1 MASSRL
7 AGLPAVRRQHLLVEF
22 AGLKQ
27 ACPEGVF
34 VSLTPGD
41 PSLWSGVLFVRDVED
56 DGTVSATDV
65 ERLPPGGFS
74 LRHGFPDWF
83 GRGSSSTGG
92 DRKSSGQQDVMR
104 TPPRP
109 INPSLSS
116 GSSKPSA
123 VGESSG
129 FGQTS
134 RKKISTFE
142 VLRYIR
148 STFDDE
154 NVLDSIP
161 LSAAGN
167 PGAWHA
173 WRTHRMQNG
182 KVFSDDPSSSDA
194 EDTADTVTTG
204 TKSSADSARRPGE
217 WNWEGVWEERVK
229 KAIAAS
235 LSEPVLFGGAGP
247 TDDVMTTSAAMLLEA
262 SELHPGIICIIAFI
276 PAVLVLII
284 ILVILNGFNLLPP
297 VKSWTPRDWSCWPE
311 PPNQCPEEG
320 RAVDPVPSCSTPET
334 FWDSETPKPGHPIL
348 SHRSSSHQLRQAF
361 SPKLLT
367 RLRSFSNG
375 KTLPPKATYRRGD
388 LRNSSGSSLSS
399 SAGSACEHDVDIS
412 LAGRHWERSPNMGFS
427 EPASQL
433 NGPAAYGSRQASSS
447 TYSAHSSDDGTHDP
461 YLLVP
466 NISITPE
473 ARTLKDLQSSMWV
486 AIEISGQLFKP
497 SAPDDVHGMQCLNN
511 FMPVHHGGGGLSR
524 YGYLYDI
531 KIDVLPTAHSSVTDI
546 IEDGTRMISPGS
558 SLLILAYV
566 DIDASKPPQAS
577 GKRKH
582 ESDDLIA
589 DLEFQLG
596 SVKTEY
602 IQVRLSY
609 CHSGFPVLED
619 VSTTSGISS
628 IRSRLE
634 TTAVGVVKRHSTTS
648 IWCPRPTPASNAL
661 FPIIASHWGPGRAH
675 DVANKIM
682 PRRSS
687 PRRIPKSNSRSMANV
702 RGSENSPQAP
712 VRTDKGAPVR
722 VPQRKASLGK
732 QQQSTPEDAMDPAR
746 KIWTEMR
753 RKASGRVTASL
764 RVSKGRRLPPL
775 SADLEPGPGA
785 EMPPLYSQGEVERR
799 REQIRDMA
807 LRNKRSIGADSLRS
821 LVPSLAEFHLDSNG
835 KPDDVIRGQE
845 TQSVGR
851 KSEGRWNIGG
861 WW

>member
-7 AGLPAVRRQHLLVEF
+7 AGLPAVRKQHLLVEF

-92 DRKSSGQQDVMR
+92 DRKSSGQRDVTQ

-134 RKKISTFE
+134 RKRISTFE

-154 NVLDSIP
+154 KVLDSIP

-182 KVFSDDPSSSDA
+182 KVFSDDLSSSDA

-217 WNWEGVWEERVK
+217 WNWEGVWEERVR

-235 LSEPVLFGGAGP
+235 LSEPVLFGGAAP
-247 TDDVMTTSAAMLLEA
+247 TDDV
-262 SELHPGIICIIAFI
+262 
-276 PAVLVLII
+276 
-284 ILVILNGFNLLPP
+284 
-297 VKSWTPRDWSCWPE
+297 
-311 PPNQCPEEG
+311 
-320 RAVDPVPSCSTPET
+320 
-334 FWDSETPKPGHPIL
+334 
-348 SHRSSSHQLRQAF
+348 
-361 SPKLLT
+361 
-367 RLRSFSNG
+367 
-375 KTLPPKATYRRGD
+375 
-388 LRNSSGSSLSS
+388 
-399 SAGSACEHDVDIS
+399 
-412 LAGRHWERSPNMGFS
+412 
-427 EPASQL
+427 PASQL
-433 NGPAAYGSRQASSS
+433 DRPAAYGSRQASSS
-447 TYSAHSSDDGTHDP
+447 TYSGHSSDDGTHDP

-473 ARTLKDLQSSMWV
+473 TRTLNDVQSSIWV
-486 AIEISGQLFKP
+486 AIEISGQLSKP
-497 SAPDDVHGMQCLNN
+497 SVPGDVHGMQGLNN

-546 IEDGTRMISPGS
+546 IDDGTRMIRPGS

-566 DIDASKPPQAS
+566 EVDASKPPQAS
-577 GKRKH
+577 GERKH
-582 ESDDLIA
+582 EPDDLIA

-596 SVKTEY
+596 SVRTEY
-602 IQVRLSY
+602 IRVSLSY
-609 CHSGFPVLED
+609 CHSGFPMLED
-619 VSTTSGISS
+619 VSTMSGISS
-628 IRSRLE
+628 RQSRLE

-648 IWCPRPTPASNAL
+648 IWSPRPTPASNAL

-675 DVANKIM
+675 NVMKKIM
-682 PRRSS
+682 PQRSS
-687 PRRIPKSNSRSMANV
+687 PRRIPKSNSRSMTSV
-702 RGSENSPQAP
+702 RGSENSLQTP
-712 VRTDKGAPVR
+712 VRTDKGVPVR
-722 VPQRKASLGK
+722 VPQRNASLGK
-732 QQQSTPEDAMDPAR
+732 QQPSTPDDVMDPAR
-746 KIWTEMR
+746 RIWTEMR
-753 RKASGRVTASL
+753 RQTSGRVTASL
-764 RVSKGRRLPPL
+764 RVSKARRLPALP
-775 SADLEPGPGA
+775 ADLEPGPRA
-785 EMPPLYSQGEVERR
+785 DMPPLYSQGEVERR
-799 REQIRDMA
+799 RQQIRDMA
-807 LRNKRSIGADSLRS
+807 LRNKRSIGADTLRS

-835 KPDDVIRGQE
+835 ESDGVTRGQE
-845 TQSVGR
+845 TNSVGR

>member
-7 AGLPAVRRQHLLVEF
+7 AGLPAVRKQHLLVEF

-41 PSLWSGVLFVRDVED
+41 ASLWSGVLFVRDGKSSDFTTAVTNSYLYNAFSSGLEGPYAPATLRFQISFPDSYPLLPPLVTFSTDMFHPLISPLSTYMYATEVED
-56 DGTVSATDV
+56 DGTVSATDL

-83 GRGSSSTGG
+83 GRGSSGTGG
-92 DRKSSGQQDVMR
+92 DRKSSGQQDVTQ

-123 VGESSG
+123 IGEYSG

-229 KAIAAS
+229 KAITAS

-247 TDDVMTTSAAMLLEA
+247 TDDVIRFLNMEENDIEA
-262 SELHPGIICIIAFI
+262 IKD
-276 PAVLVLII
+276 
-284 ILVILNGFNLLPP
+284 NLLRTTGDVLGLGNPEARPP
-297 VKSWTPRDWSCWPE
+297 HTIPSLIWPS
-311 PPNQCPEEG
+311 
-320 RAVDPVPSCSTPET
+320 VP
-334 FWDSETPKPGHPIL
+334 
-348 SHRSSSHQLRQAF
+348 
-361 SPKLLT
+361 
-367 RLRSFSNG
+367 
-375 KTLPPKATYRRGD
+375 TLPSKTAYRRCD
-388 LRNSSGSSLSS
+388 LRNYTGSSLSS
-399 SAGSACEHDVDIS
+399 FTGSACQQDVDTS
-412 LAGRHWERSPNMGFS
+412 LAGRHWERSPNTGLS
-427 EPASQL
+427 ELVSQL
-433 NGPAAYGSRQASSS
+433 DGPAAYGSRQASSS
-447 TYSAHSSDDGTHDP
+447 TYSAHSSEDGTHDP

-473 ARTLKDLQSSMWV
+473 ARTLKDVQSSVWV
-486 AIEISGQLFKP
+486 AIEISGQLSKP
-497 SAPDDVHGMQCLNN
+497 SVPGDVHGMHGLNN

-524 YGYLYDI
+524 YGYIYDI

-546 IEDGTRMISPGS
+546 IDDGTRMICPGS

-566 DIDASKPPQAS
+566 DVDASKAPQPS
-577 GKRKH
+577 GKRKIAP
-582 ESDDLIA
+582 DDLIA
-589 DLEFQLG
+589 DLELQLG

-609 CHSGFPVLED
+609 CHSGFPMLED
-619 VSTTSGISS
+619 VSTASGISS
-628 IRSRLE
+628 RQSRLE
-634 TTAVGVVKRHSTTS
+634 TTAVGVVNRHSTTS
-648 IWCPRPTPASNAL
+648 IWSPRPTPASNAL

-675 DVANKIM
+675 DVMNKIM
-682 PRRSS
+682 SQRSS
-687 PRRIPKSNSRSMANV
+687 PRRFPKSNSRSMTNV
-702 RGSENSPQAP
+702 RGSENSSPQIP
-712 VRTDKGAPVR
+712 VRTDEGAPVS

-732 QQQSTPEDAMDPAR
+732 QQQQQSTPDDAMDPAR

-753 RKASGRVTASL
+753 RKTSGRVTASL
-764 RVSKGRRLPPL
+764 RVSKDRRLPPL
-775 SADLEPGPGA
+775 SADLEPGPRV
-785 EMPPLYSQGEVERR
+785 EMASLYSQAEVERR
-799 REQIRDMA
+799 RQQIRDMA

-821 LVPSLAEFHLDSNG
+821 LVPSLVEFHLDSNG
-835 KPDDVIRGQE
+835 APDDVIRGQE
-845 TQSVGR
+845 TYSVGR
-851 KSEGRWNIGG
+851 KNEGRWNIGT

>member
-7 AGLPAVRRQHLLVEF
+7 AGLPAVRKQHLLVEF

-41 PSLWSGVLFVRDVED
+41 PSLWSGVLFVRDAEVED

-83 GRGSSSTGG
+83 GRGNSSTGG
-92 DRKSSGQQDVMR
+92 DHKSSGQQDVTQ

-123 VGESSG
+123 VGEPSG

-148 STFDDE
+148 STFDDDI
-154 NVLDSIP
+154 VLDSIP

-173 WRTHRMQNG
+173 WRTHRMGNG

-235 LSEPVLFGGAGP
+235 LSEPVLFGSAGP
-247 TDDVMTTSAAMLLEA
+247 TDDVMTTPPAMLLEA
-262 SELHPGIICIIAFI
+262 SELHPGIVCIIAFI
-276 PAVLVLII
+276 PAVLVLVI
-284 ILVILNGFNLLPP
+284 ILVILNGFNLLP
-297 VKSWTPRDWSCWPE
+297 
-311 PPNQCPEEG
+311 
-320 RAVDPVPSCSTPET
+320 
-334 FWDSETPKPGHPIL
+334 
-348 SHRSSSHQLRQAF
+348 
-361 SPKLLT
+361 
-367 RLRSFSNG
+367 
-375 KTLPPKATYRRGD
+375 
-388 LRNSSGSSLSS
+388 SL
-399 SAGSACEHDVDIS
+399 D
-412 LAGRHWERSPNMGFS
+412 
-427 EPASQL
+427 
-433 NGPAAYGSRQASSS
+433 GPAAYGSRAASSS

-473 ARTLKDLQSSMWV
+473 ARTLNDVQSSMWV
-486 AIEISGQLFKP
+486 AIEISGQLSKP
-497 SAPDDVHGMQCLNN
+497 SAPDAVHGTQGLNN

-531 KIDVLPTAHSSVTDI
+531 KIDVLPTARSSVTDI
-546 IEDGTRMISPGS
+546 IDDDTRIISPGS

-566 DIDASKPPQAS
+566 EVDASKPPQAS
-577 GKRKH
+577 GKRKI
-582 ESDDLIA
+582 EPDDLIA

-602 IQVRLSY
+602 VQVRLRY
-609 CHSGFPVLED
+609 CHSGFPMLED

-628 IRSRLE
+628 RQSRLE
-634 TTAVGVVKRHSTTS
+634 TTAVGVVKQHSTTS
-648 IWCPRPTPASNAL
+648 IWSPRPTPPSNAL

-675 DVANKIM
+675 DVMNKIM

-687 PRRIPKSNSRSMANV
+687 PRRIPKSNSRSMTNV
-702 RGSENSPQAP
+702 RGSENSPQTP
-712 VRTDKGAPVR
+712 VRTGKGVPVR
-722 VPQRKASLGK
+722 VPQRKASLGQ
-732 QQQSTPEDAMDPAR
+732 QQQSNPDDAMDPAR

-753 RKASGRVTASL
+753 RQTSGRVTASL
-764 RVSKGRRLPPL
+764 RVSKARRPPAL
-775 SADLEPGPGA
+775 SADLEPEPRA
-785 EMPPLYSQGEVERR
+785 EMTPLYSQGEVERR
-799 REQIRDMA
+799 RQQIRDVA

-835 KPDDVIRGQE
+835 EPDDVIRGQE
-845 TQSVGR
+845 THSVGR
-851 KSEGRWNIGG
+851 KSEGRWSIGG

>member
-7 AGLPAVRRQHLLVEF
+7 AGLPAVRKQHLLVEF

-41 PSLWSGVLFVRDVED
+41 PSLWSGVLFVRDALEGPYAPATLRFQISFPDSYPLLPPLVTFSTEMFHPLISPLSTYMYATEVED

-92 DRKSSGQQDVMR
+92 DRKSSGQQDVTR

-123 VGESSG
+123 VGESLG

-204 TKSSADSARRPGE
+204 TKSPADSARRPGE

-247 TDDVMTTSAAMLLEA
+247 TDDVMTTSAAMLLKA
-262 SELHPGIICIIAFI
+262 PELHPGIVCIIAFI
-276 PAVLVLII
+276 PAVLVLVI
-284 ILVILNGFNLLPP
+284 ILVILNGFNLLPS
-297 VKSWTPRDWSCWPE
+297 VKSWTPRDWTCWPE
-311 PPNQCPEEG
+311 PPNQSPEEG
-320 RAVDPVPSCSTPET
+320 RVVDPVPSCS
-334 FWDSETPKPGHPIL
+334 K
-348 SHRSSSHQLRQAF
+348 
-361 SPKLLT
+361 
-367 RLRSFSNG
+367 
-375 KTLPPKATYRRGD
+375 
-388 LRNSSGSSLSS
+388 
-399 SAGSACEHDVDIS
+399 
-412 LAGRHWERSPNMGFS
+412 FS
-427 EPASQL
+427 EPASRL
-433 NGPAAYGSRQASSS
+433 DGPAAYGSRQASSS

-466 NISITPE
+466 DISITPE
-473 ARTLKDLQSSMWV
+473 ARTLKDVQSSMWV
-486 AIEISGQLFKP
+486 AIEISGQLSKP
-497 SAPDDVHGMQCLNN
+497 SVPDDVHGMQDLNN

-531 KIDVLPTAHSSVTDI
+531 KIEVLPTAHSSVIDI
-546 IEDGTRMISPGS
+546 IDDGIRMISPGS

-566 DIDASKPPQAS
+566 DVDASKPPQAS
-577 GKRKH
+577 GKHKH
-582 ESDDLIA
+582 EPDDLIA

-609 CHSGFPVLED
+609 CHSGFPMLED

-628 IRSRLE
+628 RRSRIE
-634 TTAVGVVKRHSTTS
+634 TTAVGVVKRHNTTS
-648 IWCPRPTPASNAL
+648 IWSPRPTPASNAL

-675 DVANKIM
+675 DVMNKIM
-682 PRRSS
+682 ARRSS
-687 PRRIPKSNSRSMANV
+687 PRRIPKSNSRGMTNV
-702 RGSENSPQAP
+702 RASENSPQIP
-712 VRTDKGAPVR
+712 VRTDKGAAIR
-722 VPQRKASLGK
+722 VPQRKASLEN
-732 QQQSTPEDAMDPAR
+732 QQQSTPDDAMDPAR

-753 RKASGRVTASL
+753 RKTSGRATASL
-764 RVSKGRRLPPL
+764 RVSKDRRLPGL
-775 SADLEPGPGA
+775 SADLEPGPGP

-799 REQIRDMA
+799 RQQIRDMA

-835 KPDDVIRGQE
+835 KPDDVIRGEE
-845 TQSVGR
+845 THSVGR
-851 KSEGRWNIGG
+851 KAEGRWNIGG

>member
-7 AGLPAVRRQHLLVEF
+7 AGLPAVRKQHLLVELVIS

-41 PSLWSGVLFVRDVED
+41 PSLWSGVLCILISLEGPYAPATLRFQISFPDSYPLLPPLVTFSTDMFHPLISPLSTYMYATEVED

-92 DRKSSGQQDVMR
+92 DRKSSGQQDVTR

-123 VGESSG
+123 VNESSG
-129 FGQTS
+129 LGQTS

-154 NVLDSIP
+154 DVLDSIP

-182 KVFSDDPSSSDA
+182 KVFSDDLSSSDA

-229 KAIAAS
+229 KAIATS

-262 SELHPGIICIIAFI
+262 SELHPGIVCIIAFI
-276 PAVLVLII
+276 PAVLVLVVV
-284 ILVILNGFNLLPP
+284 LVILNGFNLLPS

-311 PPNQCPEEG
+311 QPNQSPEEG
-320 RAVDPVPSCSTPET
+320 RAVDPVPSCS
-334 FWDSETPKPGHPIL
+334 
-348 SHRSSSHQLRQAF
+348 
-361 SPKLLT
+361 
-367 RLRSFSNG
+367 N
-375 KTLPPKATYRRGD
+375 
-388 LRNSSGSSLSS
+388 
-399 SAGSACEHDVDIS
+399 
-412 LAGRHWERSPNMGFS
+412 
-427 EPASQL
+427 
-433 NGPAAYGSRQASSS
+433 
-447 TYSAHSSDDGTHDP
+447 DGAHDP

-473 ARTLKDLQSSMWV
+473 ERTLKEVQSSMWV
-486 AIEISGQLFKP
+486 AIEISGQLSKP
-497 SAPDDVHGMQCLNN
+497 SVPDDAHGMQGLNN
-511 FMPVHHGGGGLSR
+511 FMPVHHGGGDLSR

-531 KIDVLPTAHSSVTDI
+531 KIDVLPTAHSSVTDVI
-546 IEDGTRMISPGS
+546 DGGTRMISPGS

-566 DIDASKPPQAS
+566 DVGASEPPQTN

-582 ESDDLIA
+582 EPDDLIA

-609 CHSGFPVLED
+609 CHSGFPMLED

-628 IRSRLE
+628 RRSRLE
-634 TTAVGVVKRHSTTS
+634 TTAVGVIKRHSATS
-648 IWCPRPTPASNAL
+648 IWSPRPTPASNAL

-675 DVANKIM
+675 DVMNKIM
-682 PRRSS
+682 PRRPS
-687 PRRIPKSNSRSMANV
+687 PRRIPKSNSRSTTNV
-702 RGSENSPQAP
+702 GGSENSSQTP
-712 VRTDKGAPVR
+712 VRTDKGVPVR

-732 QQQSTPEDAMDPAR
+732 QQQSTPDNAVDPAR
-746 KIWTEMR
+746 KIWMEIR
-753 RKASGRVTASL
+753 RKTSGRATASL
-764 RVSKGRRLPPL
+764 RVSKGRRLPAL

-799 REQIRDMA
+799 RQQIRDTA

-835 KPDDVIRGQE
+835 EPDNVIRGQE
-845 TQSVGR
+845 THSVGR

>member
-7 AGLPAVRRQHLLVEF
+7 AGLPAVRKQHLLVEF

-41 PSLWSGVLFVRDVED
+41 PTLWSGVLFVRDVED

-92 DRKSSGQQDVMR
+92 DRKSSGQQDVTL

-123 VGESSG
+123 AGESSG

-182 KVFSDDPSSSDA
+182 KVFSDDPCSSDA
-194 EDTADTVTTG
+194 EDTADTATTG
-204 TKSSADSARRPGE
+204 TKSSADSARRPGK

-247 TDDVMTTSAAMLLEA
+247 ADEVMTTSAAMSLKP
-262 SELHPGIICIIAFI
+262 SELHPGIVCIIAFI
-276 PAVLVLII
+276 PAVLVLVI
-284 ILVILNGFNLLPP
+284 ILVILNGFNLLPS
-297 VKSWTPRDWSCWPE
+297 VKSWTPRHWSCRPE
-311 PPNQCPEEG
+311 RPHQSPEEG
-320 RAVDPVPSCSTPET
+320 RAVNPVPSCSSIE
-334 FWDSETPKPGHPIL
+334 S
-348 SHRSSSHQLRQAF
+348 AF
-361 SPKLLT
+361 IGQQRDESIEA
-367 RLRSFSNG
+367 
-375 KTLPPKATYRRGD
+375 LPPPRP
-388 LRNSSGSSLSS
+388 S
-399 SAGSACEHDVDIS
+399 
-412 LAGRHWERSPNMGFS
+412 
-427 EPASQL
+427 ASQL
-433 NGPAAYGSRQASSS
+433 DGPAACGSRHASSS
-447 TYSAHSSDDGTHDP
+447 TYSAHSSDNGTHDP

-466 NISITPE
+466 EISITPE
-473 ARTLKDLQSSMWV
+473 TRTLKDVQSSMWV
-486 AIEISGQLFKP
+486 AIEISGQLSKP
-497 SAPDDVHGMQCLNN
+497 SVPDDVHSMQGLNN

-531 KIDVLPTAHSSVTDI
+531 KIDVLPTTHSSITDI
-546 IEDGTRMISPGS
+546 IDDGTRMISPGS
-558 SLLILAYV
+558 SLLILAYIEV
-566 DIDASKPPQAS
+566 DAFKPPQGS
-577 GKRKH
+577 GKPKH
-582 ESDDLIA
+582 EPDDLIA

-602 IQVRLSY
+602 IRVRLSY
-609 CHSGFPVLED
+609 CHSGFPMLED

-628 IRSRLE
+628 RQSRLE

-648 IWCPRPTPASNAL
+648 IWSPRPTPASNAL

-675 DVANKIM
+675 DVMNRIM
-682 PRRSS
+682 PQRSS
-687 PRRIPKSNSRSMANV
+687 HRKIPKTNSSSMTTV
-702 RGSENSPQAP
+702 GGSEKSPQTP
-712 VRTDKGAPVR
+712 VQTDKGVPVR
-722 VPQRKASLGK
+722 VPQRKASLRK
-732 QQQSTPEDAMDPAR
+732 PQQSPPDDTTDPAR

-753 RKASGRVTASL
+753 RKSSGGVAASL
-764 RVSKGRRLPPL
+764 RISKARRLPAL
-775 SADLEPGPGA
+775 SADLEPGPRAG
-785 EMPPLYSQGEVERR
+785 MPPLYSQAEVERR
-799 REQIRDMA
+799 RQQIRDMA

-835 KPDDVIRGQE
+835 VPEDVTRGQE
-845 TQSVGR
+845 THSVGR

>member
-7 AGLPAVRRQHLLVEF
+7 AGLPAVRKQHLLVEF

-27 ACPEGVF
+27 ACPEGVL

-41 PSLWSGVLFVRDVED
+41 PSLWSGVLFVRDGPYAPATLRFQISFPDSYPLLPPLVTFSTDMFHPLISPLSTYMYATEVED

-83 GRGSSSTGG
+83 GRGTSSTGG
-92 DRKSSGQQDVMR
+92 DRKSSGQQDVTQ

-173 WRTHRMQNG
+173 WRTHRMENG
-182 KVFSDDPSSSDA
+182 KVFSDDLSSSDA

-204 TKSSADSARRPGE
+204 TKSSADSARKPGE

-247 TDDVMTTSAAMLLEA
+247 TDDV
-262 SELHPGIICIIAFI
+262 
-276 PAVLVLII
+276 PA
-284 ILVILNGFNLLPP
+284 P
-297 VKSWTPRDWSCWPE
+297 
-311 PPNQCPEEG
+311 
-320 RAVDPVPSCSTPET
+320 
-334 FWDSETPKPGHPIL
+334 
-348 SHRSSSHQLRQAF
+348 QL
-361 SPKLLT
+361 
-367 RLRSFSNG
+367 
-375 KTLPPKATYRRGD
+375 D
-388 LRNSSGSSLSS
+388 
-399 SAGSACEHDVDIS
+399 
-412 LAGRHWERSPNMGFS
+412 
-427 EPASQL
+427 
-433 NGPAAYGSRQASSS
+433 GPAAYGSREASSS

-473 ARTLKDLQSSMWV
+473 TRTLNDMQSSMWV
-486 AIEISGQLFKP
+486 AIEISGQLSKP
-497 SAPDDVHGMQCLNN
+497 SAPDDVHGMQGLNN

-546 IEDGTRMISPGS
+546 IDDDTRPGS

-566 DIDASKPPQAS
+566 EVDASKPPLAS
-577 GKRKH
+577 GKRKN
-582 ESDDLIA
+582 EPDDLIA

-602 IQVRLSY
+602 IQVCLRY
-609 CHSGFPVLED
+609 CHSGFPMLED

-628 IRSRLE
+628 RQSRLE
-634 TTAVGVVKRHSTTS
+634 TAAVGVVKRHSTTS
-648 IWCPRPTPASNAL
+648 IWSPRPTPPSNAL
-661 FPIIASHWGPGRAH
+661 FPIIASHWSPGRAH
-675 DVANKIM
+675 DVMNKIM
-682 PRRSS
+682 PRRSG
-687 PRRIPKSNSRSMANV
+687 PQMIPKSNSRSMTNV
-702 RGSENSPQAP
+702 RGSENSPQTP
-712 VRTDKGAPVR
+712 VRTGKGVPVR
-722 VPQRKASLGK
+722 VPQRKASLGQ
-732 QQQSTPEDAMDPAR
+732 QQQSTPDDAMDPAR

-753 RKASGRVTASL
+753 RQTSDRATASL
-764 RVSKGRRLPPL
+764 PASKARRLPTL
-775 SADLEPGPGA
+775 STELEPGPRA
-785 EMPPLYSQGEVERR
+785 EMPLLYSQGEVERR
-799 REQIRDMA
+799 RQQIRDVA

-835 KPDDVIRGQE
+835 EPDDVIRGQE
-845 TQSVGR
+845 THSVGR